1 MDKEFKG
8 TTEDF
13 IKILDMMW
21 WDERYRQI
29 LRLQS
34 DIGYDIFE
42 SLPSEIQYQLMGYFP
57 DWTDKDNNLLFK
69 KHVGKEGER
78 YEIRCSQKHYRKV
91 KKLDKQVYKECR
103 NLVFC
108 LSSDP
113 TGCTLPKSHNPK
125 YFHSYDERT
134 RNRIQLQYGIPA
146 EKTSYSYQIGE
157 YRAFWYIDSDEKSID
172 MFEFTHRNTVGKKL
186 N

>member
-13 IKILDMMW
+13 IKILDIMW

-57 DWTDKDNNLLFK
+57 DLTDKDNNLLFK
-69 KHVGKEGER
+69 KKSDIREG
-78 YEIRCSQKHYRKV
+78 
-91 KKLDKQVYKECR
+91 
-103 NLVFC
+103 N
-108 LSSDP
+108 
-113 TGCTLPKSHNPK
+113 
-125 YFHSYDERT
+125 
-134 RNRIQLQYGIPA
+134 
-146 EKTSYSYQIGE
+146 
-157 YRAFWYIDSDEKSID
+157 
-172 MFEFTHRNTVGKKL
+172 
-186 N
+186 